1 MPLYDA
7 RSDGFCGQ
15 GAFLPDAR
23 RQVKPGAG
31 FLLISLGFSARGA
44 GLPVAVAVSWRG
56 RRGGRWRRWAG
67 GGRSG

>member
-44 GLPVAVAVSWRG
+44 GLPVAVV
-56 RRGGRWRRWAG
+56 
-67 GGRSG
+67 

>member
-44 GLPVAVAVSWRG
+44 GLPVAVAVS
-56 RRGGRWRRWAG
+56 
-67 GGRSG
+67 